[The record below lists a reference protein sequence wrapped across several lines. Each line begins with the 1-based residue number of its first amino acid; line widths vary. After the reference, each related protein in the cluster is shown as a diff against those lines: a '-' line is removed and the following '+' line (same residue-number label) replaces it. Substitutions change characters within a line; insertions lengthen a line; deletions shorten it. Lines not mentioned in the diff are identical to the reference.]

1 MSEPDLDRIHF
12 FSDLRL
18 DRAATSR
25 ADKPFIASQLNP
37 SSNARFVPF
46 QKLNPLFVT
55 PSGSTKKSGP
65 LEVGYVSYSQVSEW
79 VDEGTLVFL
88 GLRADGVGIWAIGV
102 KEGANV
108 DALVGSVERAEFMEM
123 RPAAFRVNPQDAA
136 SLSLARA
143 MLDWNKRYVFCSM
156 CGEKTASEHAG
167 WKRVCP
173 NADCGSNKGVQNVSY
188 PRTDSVVIACIVS
201 KDGTRCLL
209 GRQKSWPPRMYSC
222 IAGFI
227 EPSETLEAAV
237 RREALEETSVKVDK
251 VMYHSSQPW
260 PFPSQLMMG
269 CIAYAVEE
277 NIATADQELEEAKW
291 FTKEQVLEALN
302 HDSTIDPRSFEP
314 QSPESLPPLML
325 PPKYAIAHMLVRAWA
340 YGNVEA
346 TATGK
351 L

>member
-1 MSEPDLDRIHF
+1 MSEPDIDRIHF

-25 ADKPFIASQLNP
+25 TDKPFIASQLDP
-37 SSNARFVPF
+37 SSTARFVPF
-46 QKLNPLFVT
+46 QKLNPLLIT
-55 PSGSTKKSGP
+55 PAGSTKKSGP
-65 LEVGYVSYSQVSEW
+65 LES
-79 VDEGTLVFL
+79 DMFH
-88 GLRADGVGIWAIGV
+88 GVGVWAIEV

-108 DALVGSVERAEFMEM
+108 EGLVGSVEGAEFMEM
-123 RPAAFRVNPQDAA
+123 RPAAFRVNPQDATI
-136 SLSLARA
+136 LSLARA

-156 CGEKTASEHAG
+156 CGAETASDHAG
-167 WKRVCP
+167 WKRVCS
-173 NADCGSNKGVQNVSY
+173 NGDCGSNKGVQNVSY

-222 IAGFI
+222 MAGFI

-237 RREALEETSVKVDK
+237 RCEALEETSVKVDR
-251 VMYHSSQPW
+251 VVYHSSQPW

-302 HDSTIDPRSFEP
+302 RDSTIDPRSFEP
-314 QSPESLPPLML
+314 QNPETLPPLML

-340 YGNVEA
+340 YGNVEP